1 MKGVRE
7 RITVNKV
14 VYVPLCFETPSE
26 LYNVCGKA
34 FELAICLWRFKYGK
48 PKINLIFVKTR
59 VANKEQF
66 SIWNEIIHHWRKFKI
81 YETHWIKTNQCNL
94 SKLFI

>member
-1 MKGVRE
+1 MDKRKTVRQQNGWFYKGKMKGVRE

-34 FELAICLWRFKYGK
+34 FELAICL
-48 PKINLIFVKTR
+48 
-59 VANKEQF
+59 
-66 SIWNEIIHHWRKFKI
+66 
-81 YETHWIKTNQCNL
+81 
-94 SKLFI
+94 